1 MKIFLA
7 FFWLALS
14 ATAAAADTVKLPK
27 EFLGPWCYSPDFN
40 VYKRGRCS
48 EKVRDLVGDM
58 HDITIRANG
67 YDYYEAECRPVKSVR
82 RSNGA
87 YVMTYRCMSEE
98 NNGILKKT
106 LYLDQ
111 EQLFILDHH

>member
-1 MKIFLA
+1 
-7 FFWLALS
+7 
-14 ATAAAADTVKLPK
+14 
-27 EFLGPWCYSPDFN
+27 
-40 VYKRGRCS
+40 
-48 EKVRDLVGDM
+48 M

-67 YDYYEAECRPVKSVR
+67 YDYYEAECKTVKSVR

-111 EQLFILDHH
+111 EQLFILDRHCTLRTARQCVYDAADINELSAAQRVGDVLDEDPAHSRMQTARRIS